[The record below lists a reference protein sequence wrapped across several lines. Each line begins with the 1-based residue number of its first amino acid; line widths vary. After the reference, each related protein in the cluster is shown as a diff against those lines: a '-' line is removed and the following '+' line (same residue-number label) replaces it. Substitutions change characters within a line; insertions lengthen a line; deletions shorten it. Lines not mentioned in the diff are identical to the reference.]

1 MIAIKDLEMPKSCDD
16 CPFYEYRNDEADR
29 CWIKHTDIQ
38 GVEFLD
44 KRHPKCPLVEIPKEH
59 GRLIDEK
66 EAMGLIAEGKDDKAY
81 FGTVNKDWEVI
92 DFLKTVP
99 TIIEADKEA

>member
-1 MIAIKDLEMPKSCDD
+1 MIAIKGMEIPKSCDD
-16 CPFYEYRNDEADR
+16 CPFYDEADR
-29 CWIKHTDIQ
+29 CWITDIDIQ

-44 KRHPKCPLVEIPKEH
+44 KRHHKCPLVDIPKGH

-66 EAMGLIAEGKDDKAY
+66 EAVGLITKGKNGDKAY

-92 DFLKTVP
+92 DFLKTVS
-99 TIIEADKEA
+99 TIIEADKESEE